1 MKIKSKFD
9 ERQLELI
16 AELHINIEQDFN
28 KERLEDFEDK
38 VYNKMMDNLDSE
50 QNFTDKAT
58 EYENILDIV
67 VDIENNYND

>member
-1 MKIKSKFD
+1 MKIKSKID
-9 ERQLELI
+9 ERQLEQI
-16 AELHINIEQDFN
+16 AELHIDIEQDFN

>member
-16 AELHINIEQDFN
+16 AELHIDIEQDFN

-50 QNFTDKAT
+50 QNFTDNAT

>member
-16 AELHINIEQDFN
+16 AELHIDIEQDFN
-28 KERLEDFEDK
+28 KKSLEDFEDK

>member
-16 AELHINIEQDFN
+16 AELHIDIEQDFN

-67 VDIENNYND
+67 VDIEKNYND

>member
-16 AELHINIEQDFN
+16 AELHIDIEQDFN

-38 VYNKMMDNLDSE
+38 VYNKMMDNLESE

>member
-16 AELHINIEQDFN
+16 AKLNIDIDQDFN
-28 KERLEDFEDK
+28 KENLEDFEDK
-38 VYNKMMDNLDSE
+38 VYNKMMDSLDSK
-50 QNFTDKAT
+50 QNFTKKAT

-67 VDIENNYND
+67 VDLENNYNN

>member
-9 ERQLELI
+9 ERQLELL
-16 AELHINIEQDFN
+16 AELHIDIEQDFN

-38 VYNKMMDNLDSE
+38 DYNKMMDNLDSE

>member
-1 MKIKSKFD
+1 MKIKSKFN

-16 AELHINIEQDFN
+16 AELHIDIEQDFN

>member
-16 AELHINIEQDFN
+16 AELHIDIEQDFN
-28 KERLEDFEDK
+28 KERLEYFEDK

>member
-16 AELHINIEQDFN
+16 AELHIDIEQDFN

-38 VYNKMMDNLDSE
+38 VYNKMMDNLDSK

>member
-16 AELHINIEQDFN
+16 AELHIDIEQDFN

>member
-16 AELHINIEQDFN
+16 TELHIDIEQDFN
-28 KERLEDFEDK
+28 KESLEDFEDK
-38 VYNKMMDNLDSE
+38 VYNKMMDNLDSK

>member
-16 AELHINIEQDFN
+16 VELNIDIEQDFN
-28 KERLEDFEDK
+28 KESLEDFEDK

-67 VDIENNYND
+67 VDIQNNYND

>member
-16 AELHINIEQDFN
+16 AELHIDIEQDFN

-38 VYNKMMDNLDSE
+38 AYNKMMDNLDSE

>member
-16 AELHINIEQDFN
+16 AELHIDIEQDFN
-28 KERLEDFEDK
+28 KERLEGFEDK